1 MCWSN
6 YMATPIVLKKPL
18 KVYKVGTAKTLGI
31 FISLYQNFR
40 YYKSQTMP
48 IVKIGPKF
56 ERCRSV
62 MGCVGELWNYD
73 RFYIHEGYHS
83 YLTEEMAK
91 GRMYSAEIGIFEI
104 PVGACSSIWNN
115 NNEVIGKEKGVSVYE
130 AHKNINGIYSPV
142 LPFPTNEMAFNDFI
156 YNVKYFTG
164 NKYLVTGDLLDE
176 TGTDGEPLIKNVK
189 ILKKLQLWKQK
200 I

>member
-1 MCWSN
+1 
-6 YMATPIVLKKPL
+6 MATPIVLKKPL
-18 KVYKVGTAKTLGI
+18 KVYKVGKLATLGI

-48 IVKIGPKF
+48 TVKIGPKF
-56 ERCRSV
+56 ERYRSV
-62 MGCVGELWNYD
+62 MGCVDYD

-104 PVGACSSIWNN
+104 PVGAT
-115 NNEVIGKEKGVSVYE
+115 VY
-130 AHKNINGIYSPV
+130 
-142 LPFPTNEMAFNDFI
+142 
-156 YNVKYFTG
+156 
-164 NKYLVTGDLLDE
+164 
-176 TGTDGEPLIKNVK
+176 
-189 ILKKLQLWKQK
+189 QLC